1 MSLVALLA
9 LMLLAT
15 AVPDLVPPVLSI
27 DRHPPDLWA
36 ILALY
41 LAFRARG
48 FRAVGWAVLLGLVR
62 DCVSLDPFG
71 THGFVLGTVAY
82 LFCEGRKSRGR
93 IEGGTRAALTGL
105 GVLVAG
111 WLYLIRILPL
121 GGGVVT
127 FGAFLDAVPVALWST
142 LMAMGLYPVFDRF
155 GLFDEICG
163 RTHAFST

>member
-1 MSLVALLA
+1 MSFVLLLV

-15 AVPDLVPPVLSI
+15 AVPDLVPTVLSI

-36 ILALY
+36 VVALY

-82 LFCEGRKSRGR
+82 VFCEGRRDRGR
-93 IEGGTRAALTGL
+93 IEGGTRAALAFL
-105 GVLVAG
+105 GVLAAG

-121 GGGVVT
+121 GGDVVT
-127 FGAFLDAVPVALWST
+127 FAAFLDVVPVALWST
-142 LMAMGLYPVFDRF
+142 IMAMGLYPVFDRF
-155 GLFDEICG
+155 GLLDEICG
-163 RTHAFST
+163 RSHAFST